1 MHLVDK
7 TSLSAG
13 NVQRVVPCEIYVR
26 SRYFFIPNATS
37 SWPIYPNFTSKRPL
51 MIARNKRIGL
61 GIKFCD
67 TSKTKC
73 IEINFWKCPN
83 TCGGVR
89 TLETFEAS
97 RRDHEK
103 CDLFKSKKTR
113 ARFRLWRN
121 KANDIEAKY
130 WTNKQDVYSRRGQ
143 MDSPLLKMLPFA
155 RPCDSIYLN
164 LPAKLASSGIAA
176 SSDAATSFR
185 NQFPREIEYRRNGA
199 LSGQIDHCRPSGT
212 TWPLL
217 GNARSNIF
225 LFIIHLWRGPSL
237 DDL

>member
-13 NVQRVVPCEIYVR
+13 NVQRVLPCEIYVR

-37 SWPIYPNFTSKRPL
+37 SRPIYSNCTSKRPL
-51 MIARNKRIGL
+51 MIAWNKRIGAIGSSSL
-61 GIKFCD
+61 MPRRQNVLKSISESVQ
-67 TSKTKC
+67 TYT
-73 IEINFWKCPN
+73 
-83 TCGGVR
+83 GGVW
-89 TLETFEAS
+89 TLETLEAS
-97 RRDHEK
+97 RCDYEK

-130 WTNKQDVYSRRGQ
+130 STGKQDIYSRRGQ

-217 GNARSNIF
+217 GNARTNIF
-225 LFIIHLWRGPSL
+225 LFIIHL
-237 DDL
+237 